1 MVPMRC
7 MQVLLGLARQ
17 VLWFSW
23 QVATVAFV
31 FYMCCYLQSQDTFRS
46 CFWFGS
52 VIFLHDLVIQAEQ
65 ECTPMSSQGG
75 GGAGRQ
81 AHYGEGMLVFL
92 L

>member
-1 MVPMRC
+1 
-7 MQVLLGLARQ
+7 
-17 VLWFSW
+17 
-23 QVATVAFV
+23 
-31 FYMCCYLQSQDTFRS
+31 
-46 CFWFGS
+46 

-81 AHYGEGMLVFL
+81 AHYGEGMVVFL